1 MPEHRPDRAMG
12 LMVIAMLI
20 LPGIDALA
28 KALGDTLTSTQ
39 ITWSRFFFQSLLM
52 LPLALRASLP
62 LFGPS
67 IPTHALRGIL
77 LGVATALFFH
87 ALKYLAIA
95 DAIAIFFIEPLVLTA
110 LSALLLGESVGW
122 RRISAVLVGF
132 SGALIVIRPSFQE
145 VGWPALLPVGAAV
158 CFAFYIV
165 LTRRAATHE
174 EPAQM
179 QFLSG
184 LFGCGFT
191 TLLLGIGAWAEI
203 PVMTPVWPTITEWG
217 GLFALGAIATT
228 GHMLVVYALK
238 YANASVLAPFQYLEL
253 VSATLLGWWF
263 FADFPDA
270 ATLTGAAIIVSS
282 GLYVFHRERVL
293 GA

>member
-1 MPEHRPDRAMG
+1 MG

-39 ITWSRFFFQSLLM
+39 ITWS
-52 LPLALRASLP
+52 RASLP

-203 PVMTPVWPTITEWG
+203 PVMTPVWPTTTEWG

>member
-95 DAIAIFFIEPLVLTA
+95 DAIAIFYRTA
-110 LSALLLGESVGW
+110 
-122 RRISAVLVGF
+122 R
-132 SGALIVIRPSFQE
+132 
-145 VGWPALLPVGAAV
+145 
-158 CFAFYIV
+158 
-165 LTRRAATHE
+165 
-174 EPAQM
+174 
-179 QFLSG
+179 
-184 LFGCGFT
+184 
-191 TLLLGIGAWAEI
+191 
-203 PVMTPVWPTITEWG
+203 
-217 GLFALGAIATT
+217 
-228 GHMLVVYALK
+228 
-238 YANASVLAPFQYLEL
+238 
-253 VSATLLGWWF
+253 
-263 FADFPDA
+263 
-270 ATLTGAAIIVSS
+270 
-282 GLYVFHRERVL
+282 
-293 GA
+293 